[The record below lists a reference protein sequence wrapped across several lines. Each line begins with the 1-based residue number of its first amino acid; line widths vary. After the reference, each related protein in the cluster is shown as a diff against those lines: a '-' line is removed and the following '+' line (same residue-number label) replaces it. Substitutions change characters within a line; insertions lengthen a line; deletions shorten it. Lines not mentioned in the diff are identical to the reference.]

1 MFFYNNS
8 MWVLLFLFSGEV
20 GFNADFFS
28 IGCMYAS
35 TTPSGRDVSFTRLVE
50 FDLTDRNKHLG
61 AGLGYGWLYSGFY
74 KRYESEYL
82 SLFLCWRGD
91 KSFFKYSPVF
101 TELSFKAGV
110 LLPIDSNLGTPI
122 GFITAQYSIG
132 PVLSINGG
140 YFYSPESCFMNGFRV
155 GFQLT
160 GLRWFNK
167 EKRSIKKVD
176 LWKTPETIDEALN
189 SLGFMKKLLYML
201 PPSEERNKLLKKVKD
216 INDILSARKVGFNV
230 FAGLIS
236 ILTGIGYRYYTLEH
250 FSEAYGHLFPEPEE
264 DSLGGCN
271 DFMGAVF
278 LLLAMASDITQAC
291 VIGLNA
297 MGCGCVYGL
306 MGTVTGYSTVEGYLV
321 LRLTDK
327 EKNRIKALFTS
338 IKRYVEEYPSS
349 DGGG

>member
-8 MWVLLFLFSGEV
+8 MWVLLLLFSGEV
-20 GFNADFFS
+20 RFNAEIFS

-50 FDLTDRNKHLG
+50 FDLTDRVKHLG
-61 AGLGYGWLYSGFY
+61 TGAGYGWLYSGFY

-91 KSFFKYSPVF
+91 KSFFKYSPAF

-110 LLPIDSNLGTPI
+110 LLPINSNMGIPI
-122 GFITAQYSIG
+122 GFITARYSIG

-167 EKRSIKKVD
+167 EKKITKKID

-189 SLGFMKKLLYML
+189 SLILMKNLLNTQ
-201 PPSEERNKLLKKVKD
+201 PPSEERDTLIYRVKEL
-216 INDILSARKVGFNV
+216 NDMLVKRKIAFHL
-230 FAGLIS
+230 FAGLIG
-236 ILTGIGYRYYTLEH
+236 IITGTGYRFYTLKH
-250 FSEAYGHLFPEPEE
+250 FSEAYGHLFPEPAE
-264 DSLGGCN
+264 DTLGGCDN
-271 DFMGAVF
+271 FMGVWFF
-278 LLLAMASDITQAC
+278 LFSMGSSLIESY
-291 VIGLNA
+291 VVYLNA
-297 MGCGCVYGL
+297 RGCISMYGNI
-306 MGTVTGYSTVEGYLV
+306 GATTGYSMVEGYLTI
-321 LRLTDK
+321 RLTDK
-327 EKNRIKALFTS
+327 EKRRFEALFTS
-338 IKRYVEEYPSS
+338 IKKFLES
-349 DGGG
+349 G